1 VTPGDSASGPARGA
15 WLADCGGVTVGTTF
29 QTGLYLGDA
38 VRGLSVRCTVE
49 VVFDPRMLYCVA
61 LEPPPAGGP
70 PVSQD
75 ATIASG
81 RVEITLVLPHDGHAP
96 ARPAA
101 ATGAGILVA
110 TLRWRCVGEG
120 STDVFVRVRDPDGH
134 APSCL
139 RIMQRPRA

>member
-1 VTPGDSASGPARGA
+1 MTPGDRASRPAPGA

-29 QTGLYLGDA
+29 QTGVYLGEA
-38 VRGLSVRCTVE
+38 VCGLSVRCTVE

-75 ATIASG
+75 AVIASG
-81 RVEITLVLPHDGHAP
+81 RVEITVVLPHNANAP
-96 ARPAA
+96 APPAA
-101 ATGAGILVA
+101 ATGAGMWVA

-120 STDVFVRVRDPDGH
+120 HTDVFVYVRDPDGH
-134 APSCL
+134 APSRL
-139 RIMQRPRA
+139 RIMQHPRG